1 MLIVWWL
8 FASPISHLVLRVVVI
23 IWKKNSKWTL
33 CEKCPYSEFF
43 WSVFSRI
50 RTEYGEKRSISV
62 QMRENTNQKNS
73 EYGHFSRSGNETR
86 IRVQSCPGIWIL
98 DFLPQFRAEAGFLYV
113 KKCLLEITQ
122 ISLIT
127 WVISLQR
134 NSLSFFITL

>member
-1 MLIVWWL
+1 MIVC
-8 FASPISHLVLRVVVI
+8 ITNI
-23 IWKKNSKWTL
+23 IFSAGSCSDNLKKKLKMNTMWKV
-33 CEKCPYSEFF
+33 
-43 WSVFSRI
+43 SVFRVFLVRI
-50 RTEYGEKRSISV
+50 FPHSDWIRRETEYSV